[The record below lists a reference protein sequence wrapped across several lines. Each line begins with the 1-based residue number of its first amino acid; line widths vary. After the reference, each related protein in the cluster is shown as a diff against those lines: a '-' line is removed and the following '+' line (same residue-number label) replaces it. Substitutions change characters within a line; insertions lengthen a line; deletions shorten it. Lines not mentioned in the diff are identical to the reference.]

1 MKARSFLMLTVVVF
15 LWGSSFTLLKLGLEE
30 ISPIN
35 LAFLRFLISLPFLA
49 AFSYFQDRSILDRS
63 ILQDWQ
69 TLVILGL
76 TGVTLYHT
84 FQNVGLQFTT
94 ASNSSLIIS
103 ANPVFIAL
111 LDHFYLKEKMT
122 WKRVFGIALAFCGI
136 ILIVGPFRLAFSP
149 IGTIGDLL
157 SLGAGLS
164 WAFYSVL
171 GKKIL
176 SKHGAHRITMSS
188 MIFGTLFLFPILLIS
203 EQPTLPSSTFLWL
216 LLLVLSLLSSG
227 MGYLLWYKALED
239 VSATTAGVSLFFLP
253 IVSVLFA
260 RLVLLEYIDTPFII
274 GAFLVILGVIT
285 TERG

>member
-1 MKARSFLMLTVVVF
+1 MP
-15 LWGSSFTLLKLGLEE
+15 
-30 ISPIN
+30 PIN
-35 LAFLRFLISLPFLA
+35 LAFLRFLISLPFLV

-136 ILIVGPFRLAFSP
+136 ILIVGPFGLAFSP
-149 IGTIGDLL
+149 IGAIGDLL

-176 SKHGAHRITMSS
+176 SKHGALRITMSS

-203 EQPTLPSSTFLWL
+203 ENPTLPSSTFLWL

-260 RLVLLEYIDTPFII
+260 RLVLLESIDTPFVI